1 MAKEKVTFPNR
12 DGLSLAATLDL
23 PEGETRGYAL
33 FAHCFTCTRNISA
46 VRRISRGLLD
56 GGIGVLSF
64 DFTGLGESEGEFS
77 DSGFA
82 HQTEDLLAAA
92 DYLAQRWNAPP
103 ELLVG
108 HSLGGTAVLYAA
120 RRLGAVKGVVTI
132 GSPADP
138 AHVINL
144 FDCTLE
150 EMEEKGVAD
159 VNIGGRPFTVKR
171 EFVEDLRAHPPEKW
185 LPELRK
191 NLLLFHSPLDRTVGI
206 ENAQRIFAA
215 VKHPKSFVSLDRA
228 DHLLTQKKDAEYVAR
243 VTAAWAGALFDPA

>member
-1 MAKEKVTFPNR
+1 MAKENVTFPNR

-23 PEGETRGYAL
+23 PEGTPRGYAL
-33 FAHCFTCTRNISA
+33 FAHCFNCSRNISA

-56 GGIGVLSF
+56 AGIGVLSF
-64 DFTGLGESEGEFS
+64 DFTGLGESEGEFG
-77 DSGFA
+77 DSNFA
-82 HQTEDLLAAA
+82 HQTDDLLAAA
-92 DYLAQRWNAPP
+92 GYMERTRGTPP

-120 RRLGAVKGVVTI
+120 RKLPKARGVVTI

-138 AHVINL
+138 AHVFNL

-150 EMEEKGVAD
+150 EMEESGVAD
-159 VNIGGRPFTVKR
+159 VNIGGRPFSVKR
-171 EFVEDLRAHPPEKW
+171 EFVEDLRAHPPESW

-215 VKHPKSFVSLDRA
+215 VKHPKSFVSLDRS
-228 DHLLTQKKDAEYVAR
+228 DHLLTQKKDAQFVAK
-243 VTAAWAGALFDPA
+243 VTSAWAGSVFDW